1 MCRSTA
7 TWLASRNFP
16 KTLSFFE
23 FALHL
28 KQRSVSCPVLEQCH
42 CFSLLSHMTHIRV
55 NTEAW
60 KHRQA
65 PWIQLPL
72 MPLSLAK
79 WWRFP
84 FLCDALVLQM
94 RWMSF
99 ALILHFIASLL
110 WRYAWSMRETSSWS
124 DWLYALNMEKTL
136 GWHVGKHRASCWLLE
151 LFTFGRVACHIPVP
165 PDTGFKRSSVAYAH
179 WRSHLVLPRS
189 LRPTS

>member
-7 TWLASRNFP
+7 TWLTSRNFP
-16 KTLSFFE
+16 KTLSFLE

-94 RWMSF
+94 RWKTHSNCIAFVKVRLEYEGNQQLVRLTVRTQHGEDSWMARGQAPGFMLTSRTRF
-99 ALILHFIASLL
+99 LHLVESLVAFLSLL
-110 WRYAWSMRETSSWS
+110 
-124 DWLYALNMEKTL
+124 TL
-136 GWHVGKHRASCWLLE
+136 VSNEA
-151 LFTFGRVACHIPVP
+151 
-165 PDTGFKRSSVAYAH
+165 
-179 WRSHLVLPRS
+179 VLPMHIGGHI
-189 LRPTS
+189 